1 MWKAVNRKTNEIV
14 ALKKIFSAFQN
25 DTDAQRTFREIMFLQ
40 ELNHENVVRLFN
52 VLRAE
57 NDRDIYLVFEFMETD
72 LHQVIR
78 AGILEEVHQQYIIY
92 QILKALKYLH
102 SGDLLHRDLKPSNCL
117 LNAEC
122 HLKLADFGLARSV
135 HCDDPSQGNP
145 VLTDY
150 VATRWYRGPE
160 ILLGSTQYTKGVD
173 MWAVGCI
180 LGEMLL
186 GSPIFPG
193 TSIMNQLDRI
203 LEITGRPSQEDIEA
217 INSPI
222 AAIILDSV
230 QQVKQVKQKGLHDLF
245 PKASPDALNLLK
257 KLLRFNPNKRLT
269 AEEAL
274 NHPYVAKFHDPDN
287 EPVCS

>member
-1 MWKAVNRKTNEIV
+1 MTQEPHDDEQIDQHVLRKYEIIQRIGKGAYGIVWKAVNRKTNEIV

-230 QQVKQVKQKGLHDLF
+230 QQVK
-245 PKASPDALNLLK
+245 
-257 KLLRFNPNKRLT
+257 
-269 AEEAL
+269 
-274 NHPYVAKFHDPDN
+274 
-287 EPVCS
+287 

>member
-1 MWKAVNRKTNEIV
+1 MSDDEQIDQHVLRKYEILSKVGKGAYGVVWKAINRKTNEIV

-40 ELNHENVVRLFN
+40 ELNHENVIRLFN

-78 AGILEEVHQQYIIY
+78 ANILEDVHKTYVIY
-92 QILKALKYLH
+92 QLLKSIKYLH
-102 SGDLLHRDLKPSNCL
+102 SGELLHRDLKPSNCL

-122 HLKLADFGLARSV
+122 HMKLADFGLARSI
-135 HCDDPSQGNP
+135 HTDNPLQANP

-160 ILLGSTQYTKGVD
+160 ILLGSTKYTKGVD

-180 LGEMLL
+180 LG
-186 GSPIFPG
+186 
-193 TSIMNQLDRI
+193 
-203 LEITGRPSQEDIEA
+203 
-217 INSPI
+217 
-222 AAIILDSV
+222 IILQLQYNYSI
-230 QQVKQVKQKGLHDLF
+230 
-245 PKASPDALNLLK
+245 
-257 KLLRFNPNKRLT
+257 
-269 AEEAL
+269 
-274 NHPYVAKFHDPDN
+274 
-287 EPVCS
+287 